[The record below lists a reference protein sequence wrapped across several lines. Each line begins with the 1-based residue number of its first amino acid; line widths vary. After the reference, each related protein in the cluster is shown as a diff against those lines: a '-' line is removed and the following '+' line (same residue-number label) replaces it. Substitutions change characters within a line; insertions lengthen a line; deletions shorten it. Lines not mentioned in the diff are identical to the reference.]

1 MITPIAA
8 QTSAFPVALRSLE
21 QNQQALGKSME
32 RLATGNAINAAAD
45 DPAKLMAGI
54 NLDAALRSLDAESRA
69 VQRESS
75 VLSTKDAALGA
86 AGEMIADLKGLAV
99 QAANTGAI
107 SDAEREALDI
117 EASSIVRALDLTT
130 SSASFA
136 GEKLFNGSLAD
147 DLGGG
152 AEGGGDYS
160 LADVG
165 NGLSLSSDAELIAKI
180 ADRAVS
186 EVATMR
192 GEIGA
197 TIANDL
203 RHRANAID
211 TEMTNLADA
220 RSMIMDTDY
229 AREAATLNRA
239 DLLTQASR
247 FVLAFDSQRAGPA
260 LLGVA

>member
-1 MITPIAA
+1 MITPIAT
-8 QTSAFPVALRSLE
+8 QSAAVPIGLRSLE

-32 RLATGNAINAAAD
+32 RLSTGNAINSAKD

-54 NLDAALRSLDAESRA
+54 NLDAALRTLDAESRA
-69 VQRESS
+69 IQRESS

-99 QAANTGAI
+99 QAANTGAM

-117 EASSIVRALDLTT
+117 EAASIVRALDLTT

-136 GEKLFNGSLAD
+136 GEKLFDGSVAD
-147 DLGGG
+147 DLGSGE
-152 AEGGGDYS
+152 EGGGDYS
-160 LADVG
+160 LADIG
-165 NGLSLSSDAELIAKI
+165 NGLSLSSDAELIARI

-186 EVATMR
+186 DLATMR

-203 RHRANAID
+203 SHRANAID

-220 RSMIMDTDY
+220 RSQIMDTDF
-229 AREAATLNRA
+229 AKETAALTRA
-239 DLLTQASR
+239 EMLSEASR
-247 FVLAFDSQRAGPA
+247 FVLAFDSQRAGPG